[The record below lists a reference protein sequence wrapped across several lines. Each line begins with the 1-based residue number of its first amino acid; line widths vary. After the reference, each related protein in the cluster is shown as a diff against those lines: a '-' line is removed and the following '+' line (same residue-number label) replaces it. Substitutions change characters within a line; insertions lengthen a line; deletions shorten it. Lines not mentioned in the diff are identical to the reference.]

1 MGIITDTKINWM
13 WLKLYW
19 SSSGLW
25 RHATWQVVARVLE
38 ETSALYLNM
47 GPADSSE
54 TVAVAYDI
62 IEYCNPKDYRL
73 FIDHSETSDLMTRL
87 ILPL

>member
-1 MGIITDTKINWM
+1 
-13 WLKLYW
+13 
-19 SSSGLW
+19 
-25 RHATWQVVARVLE
+25 
-38 ETSALYLNM
+38 M